1 MGPACRQP
9 NKASISLWRQLG
21 QCERVEHVRPSALHV
36 LHRQVR
42 LVRHQRRVA
51 VRDVVQDLE
60 DSWRGLL
67 EVVTATH

>member
-42 LVRHQRRVA
+42 LVGHQRRVA
-51 VRDVVQDLE
+51 VHGIVHNLE
-60 DSWRGLL
+60 DGGLCGL
-67 EVVTATH
+67 QVDTAV